1 MYVSTAFLSPD
12 LPLPIL
18 LQVNK
23 LELCLTDQIYGESG
37 LHESS
42 HIPGACLPL
51 GIDKI
56 KVLGSPVGA
65 WY

>member
-1 MYVSTAFLSPD
+1 MYASTAFLSPD

-37 LHESS
+37 LMEVPTFLKPAYLWVLTKSK
-42 HIPGACLPL
+42 CLDPL
-51 GIDKI
+51 
-56 KVLGSPVGA
+56 
-65 WY
+65 

>member
-1 MYVSTAFLSPD
+1 MSLSTAFLSPD
-12 LPLPIL
+12 LSLPTS

-23 LELCLTDQIYGESG
+23 LELCLTDKIYGESG

-56 KVLGSPVGA
+56 
-65 WY
+65 